1 MEKNMVDVTLHIDE
15 STTQEDR
22 ESLRDVLLA
31 KNGVDAVD
39 VHDEKP
45 HLFEIVYDPDAVS
58 SDDFLKMVKDRG
70 LHAELIGL

>member
-45 HLFEIVYDPDAVS
+45 HLFVIVYDPDAVS

-70 LHAELIGL
+70 LRAELIGL